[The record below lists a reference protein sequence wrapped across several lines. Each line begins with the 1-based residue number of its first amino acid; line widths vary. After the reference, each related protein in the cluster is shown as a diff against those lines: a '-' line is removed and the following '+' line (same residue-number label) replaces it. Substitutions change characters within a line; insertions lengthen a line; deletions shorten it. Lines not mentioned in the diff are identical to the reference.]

1 MVFIT
6 GGTGFLGAHLI
17 HLLLLK
23 GDHIIA
29 LKRPTSKFDLF
40 NRVFAFYN
48 DDAESLSGKLEW
60 FEGDLLDP
68 GSLDEAISH
77 NISKVYHAAAIVSFQ
92 PKDRDEMMHTNIV
105 GTANLVNASLNKNVR
120 KLCHVSSI
128 AAIGRSENHQ
138 IIDENV
144 LWKSSKRNSNYAV
157 SKYGAERE
165 VWRGIEEG
173 LPAVI
178 INPSVILGP
187 GEINSGTG
195 KMISIVLK
203 GLMFYSRGSNGFVDV
218 RDVVSIIELLA
229 ESDIAGERFIISA
242 ENLSYKQLFTMIAE
256 STGKA
261 PPRLRSGHLMG
272 QMAWRLSYVYGKF
285 TRTKPLITR
294 ETAITAGNDYLY
306 SNRKISEALNYQ
318 FSSVKKA
325 IEDSCRYY
333 MKG

>member
-17 HLLLLK
+17 HHLLLK

-48 DDAESLSGKLEW
+48 DDAKSLSGKLEW
-60 FEGDLLDP
+60 LEGDLLDP
-68 GSLDEAISH
+68 GSLDEAISN
-77 NISKVYHAAAIVSFQ
+77 NITEIYHAAAIVSFQ
-92 PKDRDEMMHTNIV
+92 PKDKAEMMHTNIV

-138 IIDENV
+138 IIDEDV

-178 INPSVILGP
+178 INPAVILGP

-203 GLMFYSRGSNGFVDV
+203 GLRFYSRGSNGFVDV
-218 RDVVSIIELLA
+218 RDVVSIIDQLA
-229 ESDIAGERFIISA
+229 KSIISA
-242 ENLSYKQLFTMIAE
+242 ENLSYKELFRMIAE
-256 STGKA
+256 STGKT
-261 PPRLRSGHLMG
+261 PPRLKAGNLMS
-272 QMAWRLSYVYGKF
+272 QVAWRLSYVYGKL

-306 SNRKISEALNYQ
+306 SNRKISEVLNYR
-318 FSSVKKA
+318 FIPVKKA

-333 MKG
+333 MKSC